1 MSQSAREVVIE
12 KDRVRQV
19 AADLAARCEGQ
30 VNRLARELT
39 QRRFAAIPDYADLPA
54 DMRDVEIA
62 ATARYA
68 IRQFL
73 RMAEGAPVDED
84 DLRLFR
90 ERAAQRAEEG
100 MPLANLLASYYI
112 GAEVIWDALVA
123 EARPDELAALPML
136 ARLQLRGTNRVVV
149 AVTEAYQAERAAI
162 LDERR
167 EAVREVARALLA
179 GEPARATAD
188 RFGIPLADAYLVLHL
203 RFAGAGD
210 GPAAGATAGTMTG
223 ATTGAG
229 TGAGIAERRVLRRI
243 RAGLEGFGEGTPLM
257 LQDERGV
264 HVLLPSAAA
273 ARLADL
279 ERLLTAA
286 GTAAGPVIAGAARSE
301 GTADVPDASRRAAR
315 IAGIAQAAGRPAGV
329 YELGDVLLDYHLSGP
344 GDSGPAVAAALDPL
358 DAHPELLDTLRAFLD
373 ADMDRRRAAAA
384 LAVHPNTVDN
394 RLARIARLTGADPR
408 TTRGVLLCAA
418 ALTLRGRGGRA

>member
-12 KDRVRQV
+12 RDRVRQV

-210 GPAAGATAGTMTG
+210 GQAAGATAGTT
-223 ATTGAG
+223 A
-229 TGAGIAERRVLRRI
+229 GAGIAERRVLRRI
-243 RAGLEGFGEGTPLM
+243 RAGLEGFGEGAPLM

-344 GDSGPAVAAALDPL
+344 GDSGPAVGAALDPL

>member
-1 MSQSAREVVIE
+1 M
-12 KDRVRQV
+12 RQV

-39 QRRFAAIPDYADLPA
+39 QRRFAAIPEYADLPA

-62 ATARYA
+62 ATARHA
-68 IRQFL
+68 IRRFL
-73 RMAEGAPVDED
+73 RSAEGAPADED

-112 GAEVIWDALVA
+112 GAEVVWDALVA

-203 RFAGAGD
+203 RFAGAG
-210 GPAAGATAGTMTG
+210 AGAA
-223 ATTGAG
+223 A
-229 TGAGIAERRVLRRI
+229 GAGIAERRVLRRI
-243 RAGLEGFGEGTPLM
+243 RAGLEGFGEGAPL
-257 LQDERGV
+257 LLRDERGV

-273 ARLADL
+273 ERLPEL
-279 ERLLTAA
+279 ERLLSGA

-315 IAGIAQAAGRPAGV
+315 IAGIAEAAGRPAGV
-329 YELGDVLLDYHLSGP
+329 YELGDVLLDYHLTGP
-344 GDSGPAVAAALDPL
+344 GDSGPAVAAVLDPL
-358 DAHPELLDTLRAFLD
+358 GARPELLATLRAFLD

-418 ALTLRGRGGRA
+418 ALTLRGRDRRA

>member
-1 MSQSAREVVIE
+1 M
-12 KDRVRQV
+12 RQV

-39 QRRFAAIPDYADLPA
+39 QRRFAAIPEYADLPA

-62 ATARYA
+62 ATARHA
-68 IRQFL
+68 IRRFL
-73 RMAEGAPVDED
+73 RSAEGAPADED

-112 GAEVIWDALVA
+112 GAEVVWDALVA

-203 RFAGAGD
+203 RFAGAGA
-210 GPAAGATAGTMTG
+210 GAAAGAA
-223 ATTGAG
+223 A
-229 TGAGIAERRVLRRI
+229 GAGIAERRVLRRI
-243 RAGLEGFGEGTPLM
+243 RAGLEGFGEGTPL
-257 LQDERGV
+257 LLRDERGV

-273 ARLADL
+273 ERLPEL
-279 ERLLTAA
+279 ERLLTGA
-286 GTAAGPVIAGAARSE
+286 GTAAGPVVAGAARSE

-315 IAGIAQAAGRPAGV
+315 IAGIAEAAGRPAGV
-329 YELGDVLLDYHLSGP
+329 YELGDVLLDYHLTGP
-344 GDSGPAVAAALDPL
+344 GDSGPAVAAGLDPL
-358 DAHPELLDTLRAFLD
+358 GARPELLATLRAFLD

-418 ALTLRGRGGRA
+418 ALTLRGRDRRA

>member
-1 MSQSAREVVIE
+1 MSQSTREAVIE
-12 KDRVRQV
+12 KDRVQRV
-19 AADLAARCEGQ
+19 AAALAARCEGQ

-39 QRRFAAIPDYADLPA
+39 QRRFAAIPEYADLPA

-68 IRQFL
+68 IRRFL

-84 DLRLFR
+84 DLRPFR

-112 GAEVIWDALVA
+112 GAEVVWDALVA
-123 EARPDELAALPML
+123 ETRPDELAALPML

-179 GEPARATAD
+179 GEPARAAAD
-188 RFGIPLADAYLVLHL
+188 RSGIPLADAYLVLHL
-203 RFAGAGD
+203 RFAGAG
-210 GPAAGATAGTMTG
+210 AAA
-223 ATTGAG
+223 
-229 TGAGIAERRVLRRI
+229 GAGIAERRVLRRI
-243 RAGLEGFGEGTPLM
+243 RAGLEGFGEGTPLT
-257 LQDERGV
+257 LRDERGV

-273 ARLADL
+273 DRLPEL
-279 ERLLTAA
+279 ERLLAGA

-301 GTADVPDASRRAAR
+301 GTADVPDASRRAGR

-329 YELGDVLLDYHLSGP
+329 YELDDVLLDYHLTGS

-358 DAHPELLDTLRAFLD
+358 GARPELLDTLRAFLD
-373 ADMDRRRAAAA
+373 ADMDRRRTAAA

-418 ALTLRGRGGRA
+418 ALTLRDRSRRA

>member
-1 MSQSAREVVIE
+1 M
-12 KDRVRQV
+12 RQV

-39 QRRFAAIPDYADLPA
+39 QRRFAAIPEYADLPA

-62 ATARYA
+62 ATARHA
-68 IRQFL
+68 IRRFL
-73 RMAEGAPVDED
+73 RLAEGAPADED

-112 GAEVIWDALVA
+112 GAEVVWDALVA

-136 ARLQLRGTNRVVV
+136 ARLQLRGTNRVVG

-203 RFAGAGD
+203 RFAA
-210 GPAAGATAGTMTG
+210 
-223 ATTGAG
+223 

-243 RAGLEGFGEGTPLM
+243 RAGLEGFGEGTPL
-257 LQDERGV
+257 LLRDERGV

-273 ARLADL
+273 ERLPELA
-279 ERLLTAA
+279 RLLTGA

-315 IAGIAQAAGRPAGV
+315 IAGIAEAAGRPAGV
-329 YELGDVLLDYHLSGP
+329 YELGDVLLDYHLTGP
-344 GDSGPAVAAALDPL
+344 GDSGPAVAAVLDPL
-358 DAHPELLDTLRAFLD
+358 GARPELLDTLRAFLD

-418 ALTLRGRGGRA
+418 ALTLRGRDRRA

>member
-123 EARPDELAALPML
+123 EARPDELPALPML

-203 RFAGAGD
+203 RFAGAGT
-210 GPAAGATAGTMTG
+210 GPAAGPAAGSG
-223 ATTGAG
+223 PAP
-229 TGAGIAERRVLRRI
+229 GAGIAERRVLRRI
-243 RAGLEGFGEGTPLM
+243 RAGLEGFGEGAPLM

-273 ARLADL
+273 ERLPDL
-279 ERLLTAA
+279 ERLLTGA

-315 IAGIAQAAGRPAGV
+315 IAGIARATGRPAGV
-329 YELGDVLLDYHLSGP
+329 YELGDVLLDYHLTGP

-358 DAHPELLDTLRAFLD
+358 DAHPELPDTLRAFLD
-373 ADMDRRRAAAA
+373 ADMDRRGAAAA